1 MKNIIAILILSFSF
15 QAFAAES
22 AGSEDEREAEKAE
35 QALRQQI
42 NYFFGYHWGKDLK
55 DTTGIEADLHSLM
68 EGVRDAL
75 EGRPPAMSQQE
86 QEAVVAAIRE
96 KRETMLAKERDEAA
110 RRGKENLQAGLEF
123 LAENADKKGVKETDT
138 GLQILE
144 VESGKGQ
151 SPLAS
156 DTVLVHYEGRLISGE
171 VFDTSYSR
179 NEPVEFGLHQVIP
192 GWTEGLQLMK
202 VGGTYR
208 LFVPSELAYGPRG
221 TGSIPANSVL
231 IFDVELLEIK

>member
-1 MKNIIAILILSFSF
+1 MSPQRKIAR
-15 QAFAAES
+15 A
-22 AGSEDEREAEKAE
+22 
-35 QALRQQI
+35 
-42 NYFFGYHWGKDLK
+42 
-55 DTTGIEADLHSLM
+55 TPTGARASTPTA
-68 EGVRDAL
+68 AL
-75 EGRPPAMSQQE
+75 E
-86 QEAVVAAIRE
+86 
-96 KRETMLAKERDEAA
+96 LKERDETVMS
-110 RRGKENLQAGLEF
+110 GKENHLQAGLEF
-123 LAENADKKGVKETDT
+123 LAENAGKEGVKETGT

-144 VESGKGQ
+144 VKPGEGR
-151 SPLAS
+151 SPLES

-171 VFDTSYSR
+171 VFDSSYSR

-221 TGSIPANSVL
+221 TGRIPGNAVL